1 MKKIQKGSIIDSL
14 TEEIDNSSNFYL
26 ADISDLNAA
35 DTYKLRKACFDK
47 KVRLQVVKNTLLKKA
62 FEKSNKNGSLDE
74 LLPLLKQNT
83 CIMFSETANAPAQ
96 MIKEMRKNGDKPI
109 LKAAYVQES
118 VYVGDNQL
126 SALASIKSKEELL
139 GDIIMLLQ
147 SPIKNVIS
155 CLQSGQNKLTGLVKA
170 LEERAN

>member
-14 TEEIDNSSNFYL
+14 TEAIDNSSNFYL

-47 KVRLQVVKNTLLKKA
+47 KVKLQVVKNTLLKKA

-96 MIKEMRKNGDKPI
+96 MIKELRKNGEKPI

-126 SALASIKSKEELL
+126 STLALSSRR
-139 GDIIMLLQ
+139 
-147 SPIKNVIS
+147 KNFSAIS
-155 CLQSGQNKLTGLVKA
+155 LCCYSLRSRTLF
-170 LEERAN
+170 RACSRDRTSLRAW